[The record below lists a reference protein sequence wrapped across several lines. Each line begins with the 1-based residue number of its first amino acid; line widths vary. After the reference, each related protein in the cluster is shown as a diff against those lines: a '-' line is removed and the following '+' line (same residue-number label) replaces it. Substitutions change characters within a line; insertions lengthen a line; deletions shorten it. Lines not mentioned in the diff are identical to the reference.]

1 MARTSFVTT
10 PNKKRHAI
18 ATVIMFCGN
27 RFARTIFVIA
37 RVMEPDAAVSALHEI
52 EMYAAV

>member
-27 RFARTIFVIA
+27 RFARTVFVIA